1 MTLKVQENNKL
12 DCAKLAKEEIRI
24 SCESIVLFRE
34 NSKITPFTWKP
45 PQGAKAI
52 Q

>member
-24 SCESIVLFRE
+24 SCEWIYF
-34 NSKITPFTWKP
+34 I
-45 PQGAKAI
+45 
-52 Q
+52 